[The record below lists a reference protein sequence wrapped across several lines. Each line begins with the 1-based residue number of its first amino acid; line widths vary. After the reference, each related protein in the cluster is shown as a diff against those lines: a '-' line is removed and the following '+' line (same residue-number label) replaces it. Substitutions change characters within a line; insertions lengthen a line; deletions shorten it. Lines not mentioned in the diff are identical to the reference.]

1 MDIIVRKMAEEDIDG
16 VLEIEN
22 EAFTTPWSRES
33 FRTEIRENLLAYYL
47 VAVVDEKIVGYG
59 GIWLILNEGHI
70 TNIAVKEEYK
80 GNGIGNHLVEGL
92 ICYCMKYEILNMTL
106 EVRESNIVAQNLY
119 KKYDFVDCG
128 RRPKYYADDGEDAII
143 MWRSNNK

>member
-1 MDIIVRKMAEEDIDG
+1 MEIIVRKMLLEDVDS

-22 EAFTTPWSRES
+22 GAFTTPWSRES
-33 FRTEIRENLLAYYL
+33 FITEIRENLLAYYL
-47 VAVVDEKIVGYG
+47 VAEADGKIVGYG

-80 GNGIGNHLVEGL
+80 GNGIGNHIVEGL
-92 ICYCMKYEILNMTL
+92 ICYCLKHEIQNMTL

-128 RRPKYYADDGEDAII
+128 VRPKYYADDGEDAII
-143 MWRSNNK
+143 MWRSNNN